1 MYQHLRVTDK
11 GNYTIVQLDRGKVNA
26 INHEMVNEIRTVF
39 RELSGKAQSRGVI
52 ITGKPHYFSAGLDL
66 IELYDYSSDQ
76 IAAFWT
82 DFMGMMIDLTK
93 FPKPLI
99 AAISGY
105 SPAGGAIIAI
115 TCDYRIMADGE
126 KYHIGLNETAVGI
139 PISENI
145 FPLYSFWLGSRIAH
159 QSLMEGR
166 LFSTDEA
173 KHHGLVDELCS
184 LDDLLPIAEQKIQR
198 LLQANQGILLNAKY
212 QMRKELIKQIDVDM
226 SADIQRRALA
236 WVEPENRELIGKI
249 VDRLTKKA

>member
-1 MYQHLRVTDK
+1 MHQHLRITDK
-11 GNYTIVQLDRGKVNA
+11 GDYVIVHLDRGKVNA
-26 INHEMVNEIRTVF
+26 INHEMVSEIRSAF
-39 RELSGKAQSRGVI
+39 RELSGNAQNRGVI
-52 ITGKPHYFSAGLDL
+52 VTGKPHYFSAGLDL
-66 IELYDYSSDQ
+66 IELYDYSADE

-145 FPLYSFWLGSRIAH
+145 FPLYSFWLGSRLAH

-166 LFSTDEA
+166 LFSAAEA
-173 KHHGLVDELCS
+173 KLYGLVDEVCS
-184 LDDLLPIAEQKIQR
+184 LEDLLPIAEQKMQG
-198 LLQANQGILLNAKY
+198 LLLANQGILLNAKY
-212 QMRKELIKQIDVDM
+212 QMRKDLIKQVDIDM

-236 WVEPENRELIGKI
+236 WVEPENREMIGKI